1 MDNNYNDILNINKS
15 DIEEFKHKY
24 ANKYKKYSNE
34 LQSILMNIN
43 YENNQEA
50 QIADAII
57 NNHTFSTDKIY
68 KLILD
73 RLILIKRA
81 LESSAFK
88 MENNCIGKYKFDKE
102 ITPGEYEI
110 LKNHL
115 LEDNWLIQGH
125 VEITSDK
132 FNYNNLNQDE
142 KDLIN
147 DKDEDTIREVVFNNN
162 YEIKLSN
169 IKIGGEQFRNGNIN
183 SFVLEANFQ
192 VYSSEIEN
200 LPILFDYDNLD
211 NLDNAR
217 FLKY

>member
-1 MDNNYNDILNINKS
+1 
-15 DIEEFKHKY
+15 
-24 ANKYKKYSNE
+24 
-34 LQSILMNIN
+34 MNIN
-43 YENNQEA
+43 YENNQEV

-73 RLILIKRA
+73 RLVPIKKA

-102 ITPGEYEI
+102 MAPEEYEI
-110 LKNHL
+110 LKSHL
-115 LEDNWLIQGH
+115 LEDNWLIRGH
-125 VEITSDK
+125 TEITSDK
-132 FNYNNLNQDE
+132 FNYNNLSQDE

-147 DKDEDTIREVVFNNN
+147 DKDEDTIREIVFNNN
-162 YEIKLSN
+162 YEIKLNN
-169 IKIGGEQFRNGNIN
+169 IKISGEQFRNGNVN
-183 SFVLEANFQ
+183 SFVLETNFQ
-192 VYSSEIEN
+192 VYSNEIEN
-200 LPILFDYDNLD
+200 LPILFNYDSLD